1 MMQEVVSVGLPVDE
15 RWRIVKNRIE
25 PEQGAAPDAKRICI
39 VTGTHGDELEGQY
52 VCYELARRI
61 NEQKHLLNGIVD
73 IIRRSI
79 RSALTVLCVL
89 FQSLIWT

>member
-61 NEQKHLLNGIVD
+61 TASLIF
-73 IIRRSI
+73 IRHSI

-89 FQSLIWT
+89 FQSLIWI

>member
-52 VCYELARRI
+52 VTSLRGVSTSKSICSTA
-61 NEQKHLLNGIVD
+61 LLIF
-73 IIRRSI
+73 IRRSI

-89 FQSLIWT
+89 FQSLIWI